1 VSGTSGSRP
10 RWPLVTVDIDGTLT
24 TVHGW
29 RQISDALGQSARFA
43 RTNRRFFAREIGEDE
58 HLKDMLEIVDGVPL
72 EKVEAILEST
82 PRLRWI
88 GEGVRDLHAH
98 GTRVALLTHNPP
110 YVCEWYCRKFEFD
123 DFEGA
128 AVQHVV
134 DGIVQAPRDVR
145 ADKPSGLRALLLRS
159 GTSAERVV
167 HVGDGWADAVIFPL
181 VGRGVALNAPRPEV
195 RAAADLAIETDD
207 FREVTAAIERLEPR
221 P

>member
-1 VSGTSGSRP
+1 VSRP
-10 RWPLVTVDIDGTLT
+10 RWSLVTVDIDGTLT

-29 RQISDALGQSARFA
+29 RQIAAALGRSDRFA
-43 RTNRRFFAREIGEDE
+43 ETNRRFFAKEIGEDE
-58 HLKDMLEIVDGVPL
+58 HLKDMLELVDGVPL
-72 EKVEAILEST
+72 EKVHAILEST
-82 PRLRWI
+82 PRLRRI
-88 GEGVRDLHAH
+88 GEGVRDLHEH

-110 YVCEWYCRKFEFD
+110 YVCEWYCRQFGFD

-128 AVQHVV
+128 AVQEVV
-134 DGIVQAPRDVR
+134 DGIIGAPRDVR
-145 ADKPSGLRALLLRS
+145 ADKPSGLRALLARS
-159 GTSAERVV
+159 GTPAERVV

-207 FREVTAAIERLEPR
+207 FRELTAAIELLEPR